1 MGLFGVRALRY
12 ESVMADSADSYIV
25 VLCTTPD
32 AQVGAEIGRGL
43 VERQLA
49 ACVNIV
55 PGLRSIYSWQ
65 GEVKDDGET
74 QLLIKTRRARFEA
87 VAQWIRDHHPYSEP
101 EIIALPIVAGSS
113 TYLDWISAQTQPL

>member
-1 MGLFGVRALRY
+1 MV
-12 ESVMADSADSYIV
+12 DSSDNYIV
-25 VLCTTPD
+25 VLCTAPD

-43 VERQLA
+43 VEQQLA

-65 GEVKDDGET
+65 GEVKDDGEV

-87 VAQWIRDHHPYSEP
+87 VAQWIRANHPYTEP
-101 EIIALPIVAGSS
+101 EIIALPIIAGSS
-113 TYLDWISAQTQPL
+113 TYLDWISAHTQPL